1 MLQEVLMGHH
11 LLVDGVQMSFEECAQ
26 SDAVAV
32 HVKLTHIY
40 NKVQFVNV
48 FVYHCCTLYS
58 VVNI

>member
-1 MLQEVLMGHH
+1 MLQEVLVGYH

-32 HVKLTHIY
+32 HVKLIH

-48 FVYHCCTLYS
+48 FVSHCCTLYS